1 MFVPPTPP
9 DSPRGILCPKCSY
22 DLRGTMGD
30 WSRACPLR
38 GVCPEC
44 GLQFEWA
51 EMIGE
56 KSGPVGRAA
65 DAISDLLGVPRSRQE
80 VGTPL
85 TLNGTG
91 RRRSHHELSYN
102 TFSHN

>member
-1 MFVPPTPP
+1 MFVPPRPP
-9 DSPRGILCPKCSY
+9 DSHRGILCPTCGY

-38 GVCPEC
+38 GVCSEC

-56 KSGPVGRAA
+56 RSGFVGRAA
-65 DAISDLLGVPRSRQE
+65 DAISDLLGMPRSR
-80 VGTPL
+80 VRRFLRRLKYRRP
-85 TLNGTG
+85 G
-91 RRRSHHELSYN
+91 RASHIERS
-102 TFSHN
+102 

>member
-1 MFVPPTPP
+1 MFIPPSPPVPP
-9 DSPRGILCPKCSY
+9 DSPRGIVCPRCSY

-51 EMIGE
+51 EMIGA
-56 KSGPVGRAA
+56 SPGLICRAA
-65 DAISDLLGVPRSRQE
+65 DAFSDLLGLPRSRI
-80 VGTPL
+80 
-85 TLNGTG
+85 
-91 RRRSHHELSYN
+91 RRFLRRLKYRRPGGASHIERS
-102 TFSHN
+102 